1 VPSNLKICKL
11 WLLIF
16 KNSCPQFGINE
27 STILEIVSGLKG
39 FPKIIN
45 SGFVSGFG
53 EFNKQHCIVME
64 KLGPSLTDVLDQRA
78 SRVLSLKTT
87 LQIGI

>member
-1 VPSNLKICKL
+1 MVLM
-11 WLLIF
+11 F
-16 KNSCPQFGINE
+16 QNSCPQFGINE
-27 STILEIVSGLKG
+27 SIILEKVCGLKG

-45 SGFVSGFG
+45 SGFVSGVG

-64 KLGPSLTDVLDQRA
+64 KLGPSLTDVLDQRE